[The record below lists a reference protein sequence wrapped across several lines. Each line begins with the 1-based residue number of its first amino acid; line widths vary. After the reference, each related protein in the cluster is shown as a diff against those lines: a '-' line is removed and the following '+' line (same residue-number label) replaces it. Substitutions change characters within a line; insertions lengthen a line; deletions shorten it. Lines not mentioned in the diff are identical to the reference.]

1 MPHGMRQSIGNFL
14 LRRLDEVG
22 IRHIFGVAG
31 DYNVEFTQQLEDRG
45 APAWI
50 GTCNEL
56 NGSYELPHCNRN
68 VFRAATV
75 KECPW
80 ACGPP
85 KWIKTRSGG
94 IVKSITCDAS
104 LTERYANVRK

>member
-1 MPHGMRQSIGNFL
+1 MKQSIGNVL
-14 LRRLDEVG
+14 LRRLDEAG

-56 NGSYELPHCNRN
+56 NGSYAADGYARNHGLGALGIASAIRSIRSRPPFRRSSLPL
-68 VFRAATV
+68 
-75 KECPW
+75 
-80 ACGPP
+80 
-85 KWIKTRSGG
+85 
-94 IVKSITCDAS
+94 SIPSPTM
-104 LTERYANVRK
+104 R